1 MNLYLLFDL
10 SRIASNL
17 MHLKK
22 FSIVSQN
29 VPSLFAS
36 TSISVVTRRMDS
48 NGHEVCLWL
57 NSFCDI

>member
-10 SRIASNL
+10 SRIATNL
-17 MHLKK
+17 MHPKK
-22 FSIVSQN
+22 FSIVSRN

-36 TSISVVTRRMDS
+36 TSISLVTRRTDS